1 MCGIAGLLVP
11 GGAPQDVLERR
22 ATAMARAI
30 AHRGPDGE
38 GVWAEGESGIALG
51 HRRLAII
58 DLTETGRQPMSSACG
73 RYVLSY
79 NGEIYN
85 HAELRAGLAARG
97 VSFRGSSDTE
107 VLLALIARD
116 GLAEALAA
124 ANGMF
129 ALALWDRASRTL
141 ALARDRFGQKPL
153 AYGWNGRAFLFGS
166 ELGALAADDGFAAVP
181 DRDAIAAMLGVGAVP
196 APFTALVGIRKL
208 PPGTLLTI
216 AGDAAPGTMP
226 PPATW
231 WSAASIVAAGRGSP
245 FRGSA
250 AEAEEQLAALLADAV
265 RLCRVADVPLG
276 AFLSGGIDSTAVV
289 AAMRDRGTPPRSFTI
304 GFADRA
310 FDEAP
315 HAEAVARHLGTAHT
329 TLTATEADALAI
341 VPALGTLYDEPFADS
356 SQIPTILVSRLAR
369 AHVTVVLSGDGGD
382 EMFGG
387 YDRYGWLARLERAA
401 GLVPRPLH
409 PLAAWAGRRLGAVS
423 PASRIARGLALLD
436 APGAAAR
443 YGRLMAS
450 WADPADAL
458 PGTRGRPMPGW
469 DDASPRRA
477 AMLHDMTHYLPDD
490 ILAKVD
496 RASMASGLEA
506 RVPLLDH
513 RILAFAA
520 TLPDALLWDGRG
532 GKVPLRAVAERS
544 VPCALLD
551 RPKMGFGVP
560 LARWLAGPL
569 RGWAEALLTPAAL
582 REGIGFDADAV
593 RRRWAL
599 LLGGDRTMAPPVWC
613 VLMVQAWLDARA
625 GLAARNGR
633 VAA

>member
-11 GGAPQDVLERR
+11 GGALEATLIRR
-22 ATAMARAI
+22 AAAMSRAI

-38 GVWAEGESGIALG
+38 GVWADGESGIALG

-58 DLTETGRQPMSSACG
+58 DLTETGRQPMASACG

-97 VSFRGSSDTE
+97 VSFRGTSDTE

-116 GLAEALAA
+116 GLADAIVAT
-124 ANGMF
+124 NGMF
-129 ALALWDRASRTL
+129 ALALWDRAARTL
-141 ALARDRFGQKPL
+141 SLARDRFGQKPL

-166 ELGALAADDGFAAVP
+166 ELGALAADDGFAAAP
-181 DRDAIAAMLGVGAVP
+181 DRDAIAAMLGAGAVP
-196 APFTALVGIRKL
+196 APLTALSGIRKL
-208 PPGTLLTI
+208 PPGTLLTL

-226 PPATW
+226 PPVTW
-231 WSAASIVAAGRGSP
+231 WSADAVVTAARFTP
-245 FRGSA
+245 FQGSA
-250 AEAEEQLAALLADAV
+250 PEAEEGLAALLADAV

-289 AAMRDRGTPPRSFTI
+289 AAMRDGTLPPRSFTI

-315 HAEAVARHLGTAHT
+315 HAEAVARHLGTTHT
-329 TLTATEADALAI
+329 TLTATEGDALAI
-341 VPALGTLYDEPFADS
+341 VPRLGALYDEPFADS
-356 SQIPTILVSRLAR
+356 SQVPTILVSRLAR
-369 AHVTVVLSGDGGD
+369 QHVTVVLSGDGGD

-387 YDRYGWLARLERAA
+387 YERYRWLAQLERAA
-401 GLVPRPLH
+401 GLVPRALH
-409 PLAAWAGRRLGAVS
+409 PLAAWLGRAIRTAA
-423 PASRIARGLALLD
+423 PASRIGRGLALLD
-436 APGAAAR
+436 APGTAGR

-450 WADPADAL
+450 WDHPAEAL
-458 PGTRGRPMPGW
+458 PGTRAPAGLPW
-469 DDASPRRA
+469 HDASPRRA
-477 AMLHDMTHYLPDD
+477 AMLHDTTAYLPDD
-490 ILAKVD
+490 ILVKVD

-520 TLPDALLWDGRG
+520 TLPDALLWDARG
-532 GKVPLRAVAERS
+532 GKAPLRRVAERA
-544 VPCALLD
+544 VPRALLD

-569 RGWAEALLTPAAL
+569 RAWAEALLTPAAL
-582 REGIGFDADAV
+582 REGIGFDAGAV
-593 RRRWAL
+593 RRRWAR
-599 LLGGDRTMAPPVWC
+599 LLGGDRTAAPHVWC
-613 VLMVQAWLDARA
+613 VLMVQAWL
-625 GLAARNGR
+625 AARGPR
-633 VAA
+633 AAS

>member
-11 GGAPQDVLERR
+11 GGAPEDALIRR

-58 DLTETGRQPMSSACG
+58 DLTETGRQPMASACG

-85 HAELRAGLAARG
+85 HADLRAGLAARG
-97 VSFRGSSDTE
+97 ATFRGSSDTE
-107 VLLALIARD
+107 VLLALIAHD

-124 ANGMF
+124 TNGMF

-141 ALARDRFGQKPL
+141 SLARDRFGQKPL

-166 ELGALAADDGFAAVP
+166 ELGALAADDGFAATP
-181 DRDAIAAMLGVGAVP
+181 DRDAIAAMLVAGAVP
-196 APFTALVGIRKL
+196 APLAALSGIRKL
-208 PPGTLLTI
+208 PPGALLTLP
-216 AGDAAPGTMP
+216 ADAAPGTMP
-226 PPATW
+226 TPVTW
-231 WSAASIVAAGRGSP
+231 WSAEAVVAAARLTP
-245 FRGSA
+245 FQGSA
-250 AEAEEQLAALLADAV
+250 GEAEEALAALLADAV

-289 AAMRDRGTPPRSFTI
+289 AAMRDGGAPPRSFTI
-304 GFADRA
+304 GFTEAT

-315 HAEAVARHLGTAHT
+315 HAEAVARHLGTMHT
-329 TLTATEADALAI
+329 TLTATEDDALAI
-341 VPALGTLYDEPFADS
+341 VPQLGALYDEPFADS
-356 SQIPTILVSRLAR
+356 SQVPTILVSRLAR
-369 AHVTVVLSGDGGD
+369 RHVTVVLSGDGGD

-387 YDRYGWLARLERAA
+387 YDRYRWLAQLERAA
-401 GLVPRPLH
+401 SVVPRPLH
-409 PLAAWAGRRLGAVS
+409 PLAAWIGRTVRAVS
-423 PASRIARGLALLD
+423 PAARIGRGLALLD
-436 APGAAAR
+436 APGTAGR
-443 YGRLMAS
+443 YARLMAS
-450 WADPADAL
+450 WDDPSAAL
-458 PGTRGRPMPGW
+458 PGSRAATPPAW
-469 DDASPRRA
+469 ADASPRRA
-477 AMLHDMTHYLPDD
+477 AMLHDTTTYLPDD
-490 ILAKVD
+490 ILVKLD

-520 TLPDALLWDGRG
+520 TLPDGLLWDGRG
-532 GKVPLRAVAERS
+532 GKAPLRAVAERA
-544 VPCALLD
+544 VPRALLD

-560 LARWLAGPL
+560 LFRWLIGPL
-569 RGWAEALLTPAAL
+569 RAWAEALLTPARL

-593 RRRWAL
+593 RRRWAR
-599 LLGGDRTMAPPVWC
+599 LLGGDRTMAPQVWA
-613 VLMVQAWLDARA
+613 VLMVQAWLAARGARA
-625 GLAARNGR
+625 
-633 VAA
+633 VA

>member
-38 GVWAEGESGIALG
+38 GVWADAASGIGLG

-58 DLTETGRQPMSSACG
+58 DLTDTGRQPMASSCG

-85 HAELRAGLAARG
+85 HAALRAGLVARG
-97 VSFRGSSDTE
+97 ATFRGSSDTE
-107 VLLALIARD
+107 VLLALIAHD
-116 GLAEALAA
+116 GLADALAA
-124 ANGMF
+124 TNGMF
-129 ALALWDRASRTL
+129 ALALWDRASRSL
-141 ALARDRFGQKPL
+141 SLARDRFGQKPL
-153 AYGWNGRAFLFGS
+153 AYGWSGRAFLFGS
-166 ELGALAADDGFAAVP
+166 ELGALAADDGFAATP
-181 DRDAIAAMLGVGAVP
+181 DRQAIAVMLGAGTVP
-196 APFTALVGIRKL
+196 APLTALTGFRKL
-208 PPGTLLTI
+208 PPGAWLTI
-216 AGDAAPGTMP
+216 AGDAAPGAMP
-226 PPATW
+226 EPITW
-231 WSAASIVAAGRGSP
+231 WSAGAVVAAARDAP
-245 FRGSA
+245 FHGGA
-250 AEAEEQLAALLADAV
+250 AEAEDQLAALLADAV

-289 AAMRDRGTPPRSFTI
+289 AAMRDAGAPPRSFTI
-304 GFADRA
+304 GFTDSA
-310 FDEAP
+310 FDESA
-315 HAEAVARHLGTAHT
+315 HAEAVARHLGTDHT
-329 TLTATEADALAI
+329 TVMASEAEALAI
-341 VPALGTLYDEPFADS
+341 VPQLGVLYDEPFADS

-369 AHVTVVLSGDGGD
+369 EHVTIILSGDGGD

-409 PLAAWAGRRLGAVS
+409 PLAAWAGRSLHAVS
-423 PASRIARGLALLD
+423 PASRLARGLALLD
-436 APGAAAR
+436 APSASAR
-443 YGRLMAS
+443 YGRLMAF
-450 WADPADAL
+450 WDDPAQAL
-458 PGTRGRPMPGW
+458 PGTRAAMPQGW
-469 DDASPRRA
+469 NDASPPRRA
-477 AMLHDMTHYLPDD
+477 AMLSDTVSYLPDD
-490 ILAKVD
+490 ILVKVD

-520 TLPDALLWDGRG
+520 ALPDALLWDGRG
-532 GKVPLRAVAERS
+532 GKAPLRAVAERA
-544 VPCALLD
+544 VPRALLD

-569 RGWAEALLTPAAL
+569 RDWAEALLAPASL

-593 RRRWAL
+593 RRRWQR
-599 LLGGDRTMAPPVWC
+599 LLGGDRTMAPPIWC
-613 VLMVQAWLDARA
+613 VLMVQAWL
-625 GLAARNGR
+625 AARGAK
-633 VAA
+633 AAS